1 MLEPHMKI
9 LKLTLSGLFIFVA
22 TFLKSQS
29 LNLGKEINISNNDS
43 FSGFEMLDKEMATSR
58 LVLSGENHN
67 YRNTN
72 LSVEMKLFR
81 FLVKTKGV
89 RHLLVEQGY
98 SLGKLMNLYITEGD
112 TVALKKLKN
121 CVYQS
126 NYRFYKNLRA
136 LYVSLPDSQKF
147 TINCIDIER
156 FFTPAVAYL
165 SYLLPDSAAIPEQL
179 LLDIQSLK
187 SLEAYYTRY
196 NASHP
201 DSRTYTKGTGLPYLD
216 SYVNEGYLNDE
227 KTLKLFMRSFDSLNS
242 FYRSYLGATYPEF
255 SKVLESI
262 KEKIYLETL
271 GSSAQA
277 IVLREQYIFKNFQ
290 RLANENPTHKFFGQ
304 FGRCHATDTSIFR
317 ECLWFDVSSFINRV
331 RQSKDFVPPCKAF
344 SIGLAY
350 KNTYYEGDSKNG
362 LTYSSEMKPYLKMVD
377 DNQTMLFPIQAD
389 TANQFLTNRFKYI
402 LVSKVDISE
411 IPVEGDSTVSKPAT
425 FKKDKIY
432 NLVQFGFT
440 NSQMKMNTD
449 RLNAKIGKNGFEKT
463 LTSYGFNF
471 LNISKDEVVSGGFSF
486 AFIPPQTTKAIND
499 TSFSLRGANIGL
511 QLGYDVLQKSKRF
524 CLIPTLDIKY
534 QQLKFIPLVSKSQ
547 SSFPYNND
555 PVLDVYKNPCFII
568 SPEIDLR
575 LNFGGKMMIGIK
587 GGYNFDLS
595 NTEWKQNGKLRNTG
609 ANLNQSGLFFEA
621 ILSFGYQE

>member
-1 MLEPHMKI
+1 MKI
-9 LKLTLSGLFIFVA
+9 FKLILSGLFIFLC

-43 FSGFEMLDKEMATSR
+43 FSGFEMLDIEMANSR

-81 FLVKTKGV
+81 YLVRTKGV
-89 RHLLVEQGY
+89 KHLVVEQGY

-112 TVALKKLKN
+112 SVAQKKLKN

-126 NYRFYKNLRA
+126 NFRFYKNLRA
-136 LYVSLPDSQKF
+136 FYLSLPDSQKF

-156 FFTPAVAYL
+156 FFTPGVAYL
-165 SYLLPDSAAIPEQL
+165 NYLLPNSKPIPEPL

-196 NASHP
+196 NLANP
-201 DSRTYTKGTGLPYLD
+201 EDRTYTRGASIPYKD
-216 SYVNEGYLNDE
+216 DFVNEGYLNDE
-227 KTLKLFMRSFDSLNS
+227 KTLKLFMRSFDSLNT
-242 FYRSYLGATYPEF
+242 YYQSYLGDKYTEF
-255 SKVLESI
+255 SKVIASLR
-262 KEKIYLETL
+262 EKIYLETL
-271 GSSAQA
+271 GSSAQS

-331 RQSKDFVPPCKAF
+331 NKSPDFTPPCKAF

-350 KNTYYEGDSKNG
+350 KNTYYEGDSKKG

-377 DNQTMLFPIQAD
+377 DNQTMLFPIQSD
-389 TANQFLTNRFKYI
+389 TSNQFLTNRFKFI

-411 IPVEGDSTVSKPAT
+411 IPVEGDSTVSVPVKIST
-425 FKKDKIY
+425 DKIY
-432 NLVQFGFT
+432 DLIQFGFSS
-440 NSQMKMNTD
+440 SQMQMNTD
-449 RLNAKIGKNGFEKT
+449 KLNSKLGKNGFGKT
-463 LTSYGFNF
+463 FESYGFNF
-471 LNISKDEVVSGGFSF
+471 INISKDEVVSGGFSF
-486 AFIPPQTTKAIND
+486 AFLVPHTTKAIND
-499 TSFSLRGANIGL
+499 TSFSLRGANIGF
-511 QLGYDVLQKSKRF
+511 QLGYDVLQKSRLF
-524 CLIPTLDIKY
+524 CLIPTIDIKY
-534 QQLKFIPLVSKSQ
+534 QQMKFIPLVTKSQ
-547 SSFPYNND
+547 SNFPYNND
-555 PVLDVYKNPCFII
+555 PALDVYKNPGFLI

-575 LNFGGKMMIGIK
+575 VNFKGKTMIGIK

-595 NTEWKQNGKLRNTG
+595 NTEWKQNGKLRNSG
-609 ANLNQSGLFFEA
+609 ANLSQSGLFFEG
-621 ILSFGYQE
+621 IVSFGYQE